1 MEIKEERRILAD
13 ETALYGG
20 MLLRYRLIDTEDAA
34 GRFHLIAANGAEY
47 AEISVGDD
55 ICFAADCYRSVRDGG
70 VTPCTL
76 DEIVADLRA
85 TTSNFGKAL
94 YK

>member
-1 MEIKEERRILAD
+1 MEIGKEMRILAD
-13 ETALYGG
+13 ETRLFDG
-20 MLLRYRLIDTEDAA
+20 MLLRYRLIDAEDAA
-34 GRFHLIAANGAEY
+34 GRFRLSAAHGAEC
-47 AEISVGDD
+47 AEVSVGED

-76 DEIVADLRA
+76 GEVAADLRA
-85 TTSNFGKAL
+85 AAANFGKVL